1 MKNLVKSLL
10 CAFAFSFVIV
20 FSASADDKEAKKITG
35 FGTGI
40 YTTKEGK
47 IRVNVDKFNKKATV
61 ILLEDSKGKVLHQ
74 EVVGKNETKFR
85 RLLDMSQLPTGE
97 YTLKITSDGEKQ
109 IKKLGLT
116 EKLPDRMISMN

>member
-1 MKNLVKSLL
+1 MKNLVKSLI
-10 CAFAFSFVIV
+10 CAFAFSIVFV
-20 FSASADDKEAKKITG
+20 FSASADDKETKKITG
-35 FGTGI
+35 FGSGI

-61 ILLEDSKGKVLHQ
+61 ILLEDSKGKVLH
-74 EVVGKNETKFR
+74 EEIVGKNETKVR

-97 YTLKITSDGEKQ
+97 YTLKISSNGERQ

-116 EKLPDRMISMN
+116 EKQPDRTISLN

>member
-10 CAFAFSFVIV
+10 YAFAFSFVIV